1 MTAFFVLKCHGCPF
15 MLDGYYLGLPQYL
28 EFGLE
33 DLWKIWISGGTLVL
47 KRELEFRKVG
57 IFEKNS
63 WLA

>member
-1 MTAFFVLKCHGCPF
+1 